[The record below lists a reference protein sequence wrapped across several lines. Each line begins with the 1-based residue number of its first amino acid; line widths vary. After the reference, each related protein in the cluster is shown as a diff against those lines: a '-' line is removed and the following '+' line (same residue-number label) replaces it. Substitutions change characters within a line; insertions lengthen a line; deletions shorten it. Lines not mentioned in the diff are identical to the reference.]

1 MIRTSKKMKFHLIIL
16 LLLLSSSCSQNNR
29 DKYSAYESGQKIS
42 GKVIKVIDGDT
53 YDLLT
58 DDKKT
63 IRVRMEGIDAP
74 EKGMPYYKVSKNY
87 LGSLCMNQRIE
98 VVKTGEDKYERM
110 LAFSYLSDGS
120 ELGHLMIAAGMA
132 WHFKK
137 YNDDEELANLEIQ
150 ARSEKVGLWAENC
163 PIPPWEVR
171 RLQREGMS
179 NDEIYADRYRYCK

>member
-1 MIRTSKKMKFHLIIL
+1 MKFHLIIL

-74 EKGMPYYKVSKNY
+74 EKE
-87 LGSLCMNQRIE
+87 CRII
-98 VVKTGEDKYERM
+98 KHRKII
-110 LAFSYLSDGS
+110 SDPC
-120 ELGHLMIAAGMA
+120 A
-132 WHFKK
+132 
-137 YNDDEELANLEIQ
+137 
-150 ARSEKVGLWAENC
+150 
-163 PIPPWEVR
+163 
-171 RLQREGMS
+171 
-179 NDEIYADRYRYCK
+179 

>member
-1 MIRTSKKMKFHLIIL
+1 MRFLLIIL
-16 LLLLSSSCSQNNR
+16 LLLLSTSCSHNNR
-29 DKYSAYESGQKIS
+29 GNYSAYDSGQKIS
-42 GKVIKVIDGDT
+42 GKVIKIIDGDT

-74 EKGMPYYKVSKNY
+74 EKGMPYYKASKKH

-98 VVKTGEDKYERM
+98 VVSTGEDKYGRT
-110 LAFSYLSDGS
+110 LAFSYLSDGA
-120 ELGHLMIAAGMA
+120 ELGHLMIEAGMA

-137 YNDDEELANLEIQ
+137 YNDDEDLAALEIE
-150 ARSEKVGLWAENC
+150 ARKNKTGLWAENC

>member
-1 MIRTSKKMKFHLIIL
+1 MKFHLIIL
-16 LLLLSSSCSQNNR
+16 LLLLTSSCSHNRRGNN
-29 DKYSAYESGQKIS
+29 SAYENGQKIS

-74 EKGMPYYKVSKNY
+74 EKGMPYYKASKNH

-98 VVKTGEDKYERM
+98 VISTGEDKYGRM
-110 LAFSYLSDGS
+110 LAFSYLSDGE
-120 ELGHLMIAAGMA
+120 ELGHLMIEAGMA

-137 YNDDEELANLEIQ
+137 YNDDEDLAALETE
-150 ARSEKVGLWAENC
+150 ARKNKAGLWTENC

>member
-1 MIRTSKKMKFHLIIL
+1 MKYFFIIL
-16 LLLLSSSCSQNNR
+16 LLILSTSCSQNHRKRSSVSVNE
-29 DKYSAYESGQKIS
+29 KYIS
-42 GKVIKVIDGDT
+42 GKVIKIIDGDT

-74 EKGMPYYKVSKNY
+74 EKGMPYYKASKNH

-98 VVKTGEDKYERM
+98 VVSTGEDKYGRT
-110 LAFSYLSDGS
+110 LAFSYLSDGA
-120 ELGHLMIAAGMA
+120 ELGHLMIEAGMA

-137 YNDDEELANLEIQ
+137 YNDDEDLAALEIE
-150 ARSEKVGLWAENC
+150 ARKNKTGLWAENC